1 MQPDLPAAARFMTT
15 HARLVDRQRFDL
27 VTGRRGPAGALAA
40 LAGYRNADGGYG
52 WGLEPDLR
60 SPESQPVG
68 ALHALEIMAE
78 TGAPAGAL
86 ADWLASVTLP
96 DGGLPFA
103 LPAED
108 PAGSAP
114 LWVLADS
121 TESSL
126 HLSTAIVALAQQVAR
141 HDPSLRAH
149 QWLAMA
155 TDYCWREVRALR
167 EPGGTYL
174 LRHVLWF
181 LDAVHEELPG
191 APAELHRF
199 AAWLPESAVLPVE
212 GGIEGEA
219 MYPLDFA
226 PRPEGPVRELIGQPV
241 IARDLARLA
250 GLQRSDGG
258 WTVDF
263 AAHTDAAALE
273 WRGYATVNAVK
284 HLLASSTSTLQPA
297 PSATENLSVTRQC

>member
-27 VTGRRGPAGALAA
+27 ATGRRGPAGALAA

-86 ADWLASVTLP
+86 ADWLASATLP

-103 LPAED
+103 LPVGE
-108 PAGSAP
+108 PAGSMP
-114 LWVLADS
+114 LWVQADP
-121 TESSL
+121 TESCL
-126 HLSTAIVALAQQVAR
+126 HLSTAIVAMAHQVAR
-141 HDPSLRAH
+141 HDPALRAH
-149 QWLAMA
+149 RWLATA

-167 EPGGTYL
+167 DSGGTYQL
-174 LRHVLWF
+174 MHVLWF
-181 LDAVHEELPG
+181 LDAVHEVLPG
-191 APAELHRF
+191 AAAELRRV
-199 AAWLPESAVLPVE
+199 AAWLPRDAVLPVE
-212 GGIEGEA
+212 GGIEGEK
-219 MYPLDFA
+219 MHPLDFA
-226 PRPEGPVRELIGQPV
+226 PRPDGALRELIGRAV
-241 IARDLARLA
+241 IARDLDRLA
-250 GLQRSDGG
+250 GQQRSDGG
-258 WTVDF
+258 WDVDF
-263 AAHTDAAALE
+263 AAQTDAGALE

-284 HLLASSTSTLQPA
+284 QLLASSTSTRRL
-297 PSATENLSVTRQC
+297 ATEDVPVAR